1 MQKKFKLALCQF
13 RVIDDKLANLKAA
26 ESFITRASESN
37 PDIIVLP
44 EYFNC
49 PVGMNFTEKHAE
61 LESNS
66 ESLLLISNLA
76 KTLKKYIVAGSI
88 PIKDESS
95 DKFFNT
101 SYVFDRNGSQIARHR
116 KVHLFDIDIPG
127 KMTYQESKT
136 LSPGSEFTYFDT
148 EFCRIG
154 LGICYDVRFPEYA
167 QILKKNYNIDMIIY
181 PAAFNTTTGPM
192 HWELLM
198 RSRALD
204 NNVHI
209 AMCSPAR
216 NGENP
221 NNYQCYGYSSIY
233 DPFAKLIATTG
244 FEEDIIFGEI
254 DLQKNRDI
262 EQQIPTWKQKR
273 GDMYEIVEKSKI

>member
-13 RVIDDKLANLKAA
+13 RVIDDKIANIKTA
-26 ESFITRASESN
+26 EKFIIRASESN

-61 LESNS
+61 FES
-66 ESLLLISNLA
+66 ESQSLNLISSLA
-76 KTLKKYIVAGSI
+76 KSLKKYIVAGSI
-88 PIKDESS
+88 PIKDENS
-95 DKFFNT
+95 DKFYNT
-101 SYVFDRNGSQIARHR
+101 SYVFDTNGSQIARHR

-127 KMTYQESKT
+127 RMTYQESKT
-136 LSPGSEFTYFDT
+136 LSPGCQFTYFDT

-154 LGICYDVRFPEYA
+154 LGICYDIRFPEYA
-167 QILKKNYNIDMIIY
+167 QILKKNYNVDLLIY
-181 PAAFNTTTGPM
+181 PAAFNTVTGPM
-192 HWELLM
+192 HWDLLM

-209 AMCSPAR
+209 AMCSPAQ
-216 NGENP
+216 NTENP
-221 NNYQCYGYSSIY
+221 NVYQCYGHSSIY
-233 DPFAKLIATTG
+233 DPFAKLISTTG

-273 GDMYEIVEKSKI
+273 VDLYEVIEKAKI

>member
-1 MQKKFKLALCQF
+1 MQTKFKLALCQF
-13 RVIDDKLANLKAA
+13 RVIDDKLANLKTA
-26 ESFITRASESN
+26 ENFINRASESN
-37 PDIIVLP
+37 PDIIILP

-49 PVGMNFTEKHAE
+49 PVGMNYTEKHAE
-61 LESNS
+61 LES
-66 ESLLLISNLA
+66 ESQSLQLISNLA
-76 KTLKKYIVAGSI
+76 KSLKKYIVAGSI
-88 PIKDESS
+88 PIKDDNSC
-95 DKFFNT
+95 KYFNT
-101 SYVFDRNGSQIARHR
+101 SYVFDKNGTQIARHR

-127 KMTYQESKT
+127 KMTYQESNT
-136 LSPGSEFTYFDT
+136 LSPGSEFTFFDT

-154 LGICYDVRFPEYA
+154 LGICYDIRFPEYA
-167 QILKKNYNIDMIIY
+167 QILKKNYNVDLLIY
-181 PAAFNTTTGPM
+181 PAAFNTATGPM

-216 NGENP
+216 NTENP
-221 NNYQCYGYSSIY
+221 NVYQCYGYSSIY
-233 DPFAKLIATTG
+233 DPFAKLISTTE
-244 FEEDIIFGEI
+244 FQEDIVFGEI

-273 GDMYEIVEKSKI
+273 VDLYEVIEKAKI

>member
-13 RVIDDKLANLKAA
+13 KVIDDKIANLKTA
-26 ESFITRASESN
+26 ESFIVRASQSN
-37 PDIIVLP
+37 PDIIILP

-49 PVGMNFTEKHAE
+49 PVGMNYTEKHSE
-61 LESNS
+61 LESDS
-66 ESLLLISNLA
+66 QSLSLISSLA
-76 KTLKKYIVAGSI
+76 KSLNKYIVAGSI
-88 PIKDESS
+88 PIKDEAS

-101 SYVFDRNGSQIARHR
+101 SFVFDRNGKQIARHR

-136 LSPGSEFTYFDT
+136 LSPGSEFTYFET
-148 EFCRIG
+148 EFCNVG
-154 LGICYDVRFPEYA
+154 LGICYDIRFPEYA
-167 QILKKNYNIDMIIY
+167 QILKKNYNIDLLIY

-216 NGENP
+216 NTENP
-221 NNYQCYGYSSIY
+221 NVYQCYGFSSIY
-233 DPFAKLIATTG
+233 DPYAKLIATTG

-254 DLQKNRDI
+254 DLQSNRDI

-273 GDMYEIVEKSKI
+273 FDMYETIEKAKF

>member
-1 MQKKFKLALCQF
+1 MQKTFKLALCQF
-13 RVIDDKLANLKAA
+13 RVIDDKLANLKTA
-26 ESFITRASESN
+26 ESFINRASEFN
-37 PDIIVLP
+37 PDIIILP

-61 LESNS
+61 LEKDSQ
-66 ESLLLISNLA
+66 SLSLISSLA
-76 KTLKKYIVAGSI
+76 KSLKKYIVAGSI
-88 PIKDESS
+88 PIKDDSS
-95 DKFFNT
+95 NKYFNT
-101 SYVFDRNGSQIARHR
+101 SYVFDRNGEQIARHR

-136 LSPGSEFTYFDT
+136 LSAGSDFTYFKT
-148 EFCRIG
+148 EFCNIG
-154 LGICYDVRFPEYA
+154 LGICYDIRFPEYA
-167 QILKKNYNIDMIIY
+167 QILKKNYNIDLLIY

-216 NGENP
+216 NTENP
-221 NNYQCYGYSSIY
+221 NVYQCYGFSSIY
-233 DPFAKLIATTG
+233 DPFAKLISTTG
-244 FEEDIIFGEI
+244 FEEDIVYGEI
-254 DLQKNRDI
+254 DLGKNREI

-273 GDMYEIVEKSKI
+273 NDMYEVVEKAKF